1 MSADVE
7 AAFET
12 YIAAFETL
20 ELERAL
26 PLYDSP
32 VVLITAQGVT
42 AMHDPDVVRSQLS
55 GMIAQLRSAD
65 YERTDFRDRR
75 IQVLDENLALVSG
88 LAVRIDSQ
96 GAEIGRFEAV
106 YTLRRNENKWR
117 VASIVIHDPPTS

>member
-20 ELERAL
+20 ELERVL

-42 AMHDPDVVRSQLS
+42 AMHDPDAVRSQLS

-65 YERTDFRDRR
+65 YERTDFRDR
-75 IQVLDENLALVSG
+75 
-88 LAVRIDSQ
+88 
-96 GAEIGRFEAV
+96 
-106 YTLRRNENKWR
+106 
-117 VASIVIHDPPTS
+117 

>member
-42 AMHDPDVVRSQLS
+42 AMHDPDAVRSQ
-55 GMIAQLRSAD
+55 
-65 YERTDFRDRR
+65 
-75 IQVLDENLALVSG
+75 
-88 LAVRIDSQ
+88 
-96 GAEIGRFEAV
+96 
-106 YTLRRNENKWR
+106 W
-117 VASIVIHDPPTS
+117 